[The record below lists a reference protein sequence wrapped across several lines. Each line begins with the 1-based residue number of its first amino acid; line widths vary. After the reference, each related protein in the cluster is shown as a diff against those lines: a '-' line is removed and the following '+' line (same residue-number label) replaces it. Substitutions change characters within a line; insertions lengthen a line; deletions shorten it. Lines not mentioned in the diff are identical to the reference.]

1 MNKLNIPLAYIGRES
16 MQIAGF
22 VAAGIQL
29 LGSLVLGFTVDQ
41 QGLLNA
47 AVVLILGV
55 LSALA
60 VSGEKA
66 APLVAGAVQA
76 VLACA
81 LSFGLLLSAP
91 VQGAVMAFVSAGV
104 ALYLRTQVVAP
115 ISSDAVSRGGRH
127 VLG

>member
-1 MNKLNIPLAYIGRES
+1 MNTILTYIGRETA
-16 MQIAGF
+16 QIAGL

-29 LGSLVLGFTVDQ
+29 LGSLLFGFTVDQ
-41 QGLLNA
+41 QGVLNA
-47 AVVLILGV
+47 AVVLILGI

-66 APLVAGAVQA
+66 APLIAGAVQA

-91 VQGAVMAFVSAGV
+91 VQGAVMAFVSAAV

-115 ISSDAVSRGGRH
+115 VSSDAVSRSGRH
-127 VLG
+127 TLN